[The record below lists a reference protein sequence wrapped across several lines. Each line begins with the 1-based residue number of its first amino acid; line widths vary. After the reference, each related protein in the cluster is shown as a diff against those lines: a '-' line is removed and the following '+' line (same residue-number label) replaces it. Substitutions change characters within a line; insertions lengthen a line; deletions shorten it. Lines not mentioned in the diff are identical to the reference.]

1 MIGTLWLCILAGFQ
15 GSPAPT
21 VSVESVGGAPR
32 TGTLVA
38 LSPEQITLESDGQP
52 TRIPLRDVLAVVTQP
67 PRVVETPDT
76 TAWIRLV
83 DGSQLEANSYTV
95 KDRVATIQLG
105 DQSLTCDTRVV
116 HTVRFHPPTPELD
129 SSWTEII
136 RAGGHGDI
144 AVLRRSSTSLDQLE
158 GVFHD
163 ITTESI
169 EFEYDEQRIA
179 VKHNKLEGIVY
190 YHGGSPEYPKAL
202 CELVA
207 VNGSR
212 WQAKTLELTASALKL
227 STPCG
232 IDFEVP
238 LTDLSRLDF
247 AAGNVAY
254 LSDLEFEVAE
264 CVPFIA
270 TRLPAERVLQ
280 LYAPRKDA
288 SFEGSGLWLGE
299 GNQVTQYTKG
309 LSIHSRSLLVFRL
322 TEPYRKLTAVVG
334 IDSRLQGGGN
344 VVLVVRGDNRE
355 LFRQTVS
362 GQQKPLELDL
372 NIEQVRRLEILV
384 DFGET
389 LDVADHLNLCN
400 ARIIK

>member
-1 MIGTLWLCILAGFQ
+1 MIGTLWLCMLIGFQ
-15 GSPAPT
+15 GPPAPT
-21 VSVESVGGAPR
+21 VSVESVGGTPR
-32 TGTLVA
+32 SGTLVA
-38 LSPEQITLESDGQP
+38 LNTEQITLESEGKP
-52 TRIPLRDVLAVVTQP
+52 TEIPLRDVLAVIAQP
-67 PRVVETPDT
+67 PRVEEATDT
-76 TAWIRLV
+76 KAWIRLV
-83 DGSQLEANSYTV
+83 DGSQLEATSYTV
-95 KDRVATIQLG
+95 KDRVATMQFG
-105 DQSLTCDTRVV
+105 DQSLSCDTRQI
-116 HTVRFHPPTPELD
+116 HSVRFHPPTAELD
-129 SSWTEII
+129 PSWNEIV
-136 RAGGHGDI
+136 RGGGSGDI

-163 ITTESI
+163 ISAESI

-179 VKHNKLEGIVY
+179 VKHAKLEGIIY
-190 YHGGSPEYPKAL
+190 YHAGAQENLKAV

-207 VNGSR
+207 VNGNR
-212 WQAKTLELTASALKL
+212 WQVKSLELAASAIKL

-232 IDFEVP
+232 LNVEVP
-238 LTDLSRLDF
+238 LTQLSRLDF

-254 LSDLEFEVAE
+254 LSNLEFEVAE

-270 TRLPAERVLQ
+270 TRLSPERVLQ

-299 GNQVTQYTKG
+299 GNHVTQYTKG

-322 TEPYRKLTAVVG
+322 AEPYRKLTAVVG

-344 VVLVVRGDNRE
+344 VVLVIRGDNRE
-355 LFRQTVS
+355 LFRQAVS
-362 GQQKPLELDL
+362 GQQPPLELDL
-372 NIEQVRRLEILV
+372 NIENVRRLEILV

-400 ARIIK
+400 ARVIK